1 MNNNLLLIKR
11 YRNIAI
17 CVVIGSGGRHAAD
30 HDDDD
35 ITDNDDDDDDDDDDE
50 NLENNPELLVKFLQN
65 FIGTR
70 WPCLQL
76 HILFHFSGLL
86 NHKHS
91 KKVHIG
97 IKNVPVERNG

>member
-17 CVVIGSGGRHAAD
+17 CVVIGSGGRHAAYN
-30 HDDDD
+30 DDDD
-35 ITDNDDDDDDDDDDE
+35 ITDNDDDDDED
-50 NLENNPELLVKFLQN
+50 LENNPELLVKFLQN

-76 HILFHFSGLL
+76 HILFHFSELL

-91 KKVHIG
+91 KKVHIS